1 MSAVDETAPRT
12 ARPLTGRHV
21 LIMLCAFF
29 GVVIA
34 VNMVML
40 RVATNTFTGVE
51 TDSAYRAGL
60 AFNKELAAARA
71 QDERGWTVEARLAR
85 SAEGVGVTVDV
96 KDAARLGVA
105 GLDGTLLLA
114 RPADRRGDRKATL
127 LRDPDG
133 RYTALVGDLDP
144 GQWDLVIRFERNGE
158 RVFFSKSRVI
168 LN

>member
-1 MSAVDETAPRT
+1 MSAVEEEAPRT

-21 LIMLCAFF
+21 FIMLCAFF

-40 RVATNTFTGVE
+40 RVATNTFTGLE

-85 SAEGVGVTVDV
+85 TAQGVAVTVAV
-96 KDAARLGVA
+96 EDAARRGVA
-105 GLDGTLLLA
+105 GLDGTLVLA
-114 RPADRRGDRKATL
+114 RPTDRRGDRPAA
-127 LRDPDG
+127 LRREADG
-133 RYTALVGDLDP
+133 RYTALLGDLDP
-144 GQWDLVIRFERNGE
+144 GQWDLVLRFERNGE
-158 RVFFSKSRVI
+158 RVFLSKSRVV